1 MEETESPEPKFL
13 TTARDEQR
21 RMVDQ
26 YYTNLADA
34 GGPKKPVAYMF
45 VGGNLTEIVRSF
57 GYEVVFP
64 EIVGLNCAI
73 KHVSLPNIL
82 HAEAQGYG
90 LDVCGYVKNDLGLQD
105 LGGQTPFGRIP
116 PPDLLVCSFSGCYIY
131 VKWWEALAEKFG
143 CPLVVFDVPYM
154 RDQEPQ
160 AEDLEYL
167 VAQLNEFIAL
177 LERKTGQSLDRAE
190 LRRVLEHSR
199 RAEQGWVDYLASGR
213 LRPSPI
219 EAYFEAVFYMF
230 PINVLRG
237 TREAADFYATVNA
250 EVAERIRSGRYPVPE
265 EKVRLV
271 VEGVPPYP
279 SYRTFW
285 DFFRKWGA
293 VSVAAT
299 YPKVG
304 GLFDR
309 GFLHD
314 PARPLE
320 SIAEYSLG
328 AYVNQSWPL
337 RRKLIEE
344 YVREFGADAVLI
356 HGIKSCR
363 SFTAGQ
369 GDLRDWLIHDLGVPT
384 LYIESDHEDPRYFA
398 PAQVKNRM
406 DAFFES
412 LDRRRG
418 STPLPM
424 VRT

>member
-1 MEETESPEPKFL
+1 M
-13 TTARDEQR
+13 
-21 RMVDQ
+21 
-26 YYTNLADA
+26 
-34 GGPKKPVAYMF
+34 
-45 VGGNLTEIVRSF
+45 
-57 GYEVVFP
+57 
-64 EIVGLNCAI
+64 
-73 KHVSLPNIL
+73 
-82 HAEAQGYG
+82 
-90 LDVCGYVKNDLGLQD
+90 
-105 LGGQTPFGRIP
+105 
-116 PPDLLVCSFSGCYIY
+116 
-131 VKWWEALAEKFG
+131 
-143 CPLVVFDVPYM
+143 
-154 RDQEPQ
+154 
-160 AEDLEYL
+160 
-167 VAQLNEFIAL
+167 
-177 LERKTGQSLDRAE
+177 
-190 LRRVLEHSR
+190 
-199 RAEQGWVDYLASGR
+199 
-213 LRPSPI
+213 
-219 EAYFEAVFYMF
+219 
-230 PINVLRG
+230 
-237 TREAADFYATVNA
+237 
-250 EVAERIRSGRYPVPE
+250 
-265 EKVRLV
+265 

-279 SYRTFW
+279 NYRTFW

-309 GFLHD
+309 GFFHD

-320 SIAEYSLG
+320 SIAEYSMA